1 MTHPTLILG
10 GGIIGLT
17 TAYNLQQRGVATT
30 LIDADT
36 ILGGASSGNAGHL
49 AAEYNYPVANLAT
62 LARLPAILLNPLG
75 PLRIDW
81 RYLPRLIPFGC
92 RMIANMTPAR
102 YQHIHRA
109 LYNLNRDSVAA
120 WERLAARVP
129 LRQYIH
135 RDGILHIASRA
146 KTAAGLADQAAQNRA
161 LGLACEH
168 VPAAALADYEPALA
182 EDQQGGG
189 LYYPESAHIS
199 DLAAIGR
206 TLADALRAAGGDIRE
221 HCSIRHISRTEDG
234 YRLHD
239 DAGNSYHGATLIL
252 CAGAYSKPFIQQL
265 GVGKVALDT
274 ERGYHLMLPHEP
286 SRLRRPLSSID
297 HSFVMTPMDQ
307 GLRLAGT
314 VEYAGLSAP
323 ANMARA
329 HNLLPL
335 ANKLLRRPLDE
346 RDAAPWMGCR
356 PTTADSLPVIDRKD
370 RLLLAF
376 GHQHLGLTQAA
387 LTAELITALYHGETP
402 ALDLTPYRLARFG

>member
-1 MTHPTLILG
+1 MTYPTLILG

-135 RDGILHIASRA
+135 RDGILHIASRT
-146 KTAAGLADQAAQNRA
+146 KTAAGLADQAAKNRA

-168 VPAAALADYEPALA
+168 IPRAALSDYEPALA
-182 EDQQGGG
+182 EDQQGG

-221 HCSIRHISRTEDG
+221 HCRIRHIIRTEDG
-234 YRLHD
+234 YTLHD
-239 DAGNSYHGATLIL
+239 DNGNTHHGATLIL
-252 CAGAYSKPFIQQL
+252 CTGAYSKPFIQQL
-265 GVGKVALDT
+265 GAGKIALDT
-274 ERGYHLMLPHEP
+274 ERGYHLMLPHEHT
-286 SRLRRPLSSID
+286 RLRRPISSID
-297 HSFVMTPMDQ
+297 HSFVMTPMEH

-314 VEYAGLSAP
+314 VEYAGLNAP

-335 ANKLLRRPLDE
+335 ANKLLRRPLDD

-387 LTAELITALYHGETP
+387 LTAELITALYHDETP
-402 ALDLTPYRLARFG
+402 ALDLTPYRLARFA

>member
-1 MTHPTLILG
+1 MTQPTLILG

-17 TAYNLQQRGVATT
+17 IAYNLQQRGVSTV
-30 LIDADT
+30 LLDANT

-62 LARLPAILLNPLG
+62 LARLPAMLLNPLG

-92 RMIANMTPAR
+92 RMIANMTPKR
-102 YQHIHRA
+102 YRHIHHA
-109 LYNLNRDSVAA
+109 LYNLNCHSVAA

-129 LRQYIH
+129 LQQYVH
-135 RDGILHIASRA
+135 RDGILHVASSA
-146 KTAAGLADQAAQNRA
+146 KTAAGLADQAAKNRA

-168 VPAAALADYEPALA
+168 VPQAALADYEPALA
-182 EDQQGGG
+182 EDQQGG

-221 HCSIRHISRTEDG
+221 HCPIRHISRSEDG
-234 YRLHD
+234 YTLHD

-252 CAGAYSKPFIQQL
+252 CTGAYSKPFIQQL

-356 PTTADSLPVIDRKD
+356 PTTADSLPVIDRRD

-387 LTAELITALYHGETP
+387 LTAELISALYHGETP
-402 ALDLTPYRLARFG
+402 AIDLSPYRLARLG

>member
-1 MTHPTLILG
+1 MTQPTLILG
-10 GGIIGLT
+10 GGIIGLSI
-17 TAYNLQQRGVATT
+17 AYNLQRRGVATV
-30 LIDADT
+30 LIDAHT
-36 ILGGASSGNAGHL
+36 ILGGASGGNAGHL

-62 LARLPAILLNPLG
+62 LARLPALLFNPLG

-92 RMIANMTPAR
+92 RMVANMTPAR
-102 YQHIHRA
+102 YERIHRA
-109 LYNLNRDSVAA
+109 LYQLNRHSVAA
-120 WERLAARVP
+120 WERLADRVP
-129 LRQYIH
+129 LRQYVH
-135 RDGILHIASRA
+135 RDGILHVASSA

-168 VPAAALADYEPALA
+168 IPRGALADYEPALA
-182 EDQQGGG
+182 EDQQGG

-199 DLAAIGR
+199 DLVAIGR
-206 TLADALRAAGGDIRE
+206 TLADALRAAGGEIRE
-221 HCSIRHISRTEDG
+221 HCSIRQISRSEDG
-234 YRLHD
+234 YTLHD
-239 DAGNSYHGATLIL
+239 DAGNSHHGATLIL
-252 CAGAYSKPFIQQL
+252 CTGAYSRPFIQQL

-346 RDAAPWMGCR
+346 RAAAPWMGCR
-356 PTTADSLPVIDRKD
+356 PTTADSLPVIDRRG

-387 LTAELITALYHGETP
+387 LTAELISALYHDETP
-402 ALDLTPYRLARFG
+402 ALDLSPYRLARFG

>member
-81 RYLPRLIPFGC
+81 CYLPRLIPFGC

-120 WERLAARVP
+120 WERLATRVP

-135 RDGILHIASRA
+135 RDGILHIASRT
-146 KTAAGLADQAAQNRA
+146 KTAAGLADQAAKNRA

-168 VPAAALADYEPALA
+168 IPRAALSDYEPALA
-182 EDQQGGG
+182 EDQQGG
-189 LYYPESAHIS
+189 PTTPNPPTSATS
-199 DLAAIGR
+199 PPS
-206 TLADALRAAGGDIRE
+206 AG
-221 HCSIRHISRTEDG
+221 HWLTPC
-234 YRLHD
+234 
-239 DAGNSYHGATLIL
+239 APPGATSANTAASATSSAQKTATP
-252 CAGAYSKPFIQQL
+252 CTTTTATPTTAP
-265 GVGKVALDT
+265 
-274 ERGYHLMLPHEP
+274 P
-286 SRLRRPLSSID
+286 SSSAPAPTANPLSSN
-297 HSFVMTPMDQ
+297 S
-307 GLRLAGT
+307 
-314 VEYAGLSAP
+314 
-323 ANMARA
+323 ARA
-329 HNLLPL
+329 KSPSTPNAATISCCRTNTP
-335 ANKLLRRPLDE
+335 AC
-346 RDAAPWMGCR
+346 AAPYQAS
-356 PTTADSLPVIDRKD
+356 TTASS
-370 RLLLAF
+370 
-376 GHQHLGLTQAA
+376 
-387 LTAELITALYHGETP
+387 
-402 ALDLTPYRLARFG
+402 

>member
-81 RYLPRLIPFGC
+81 RYLPRLLPFGC

-120 WERLAARVP
+120 WERLATRVP

-135 RDGILHIASRA
+135 RDGILHVASSA

-168 VPAAALADYEPALA
+168 VPRTALPDYEPALA
-182 EDQQGGG
+182 EDQQG
-189 LYYPESAHIS
+189 P
-199 DLAAIGR
+199 R
-206 TLADALRAAGGDIRE
+206 IR
-221 HCSIRHISRTEDG
+221 
-234 YRLHD
+234 
-239 DAGNSYHGATLIL
+239 
-252 CAGAYSKPFIQQL
+252 
-265 GVGKVALDT
+265 
-274 ERGYHLMLPHEP
+274 PHQ
-286 SRLRRPLSSID
+286 RPRC
-297 HSFVMTPMDQ
+297 H
-307 GLRLAGT
+307 
-314 VEYAGLSAP
+314 
-323 ANMARA
+323 
-329 HNLLPL
+329 
-335 ANKLLRRPLDE
+335 RPD
-346 RDAAPWMGCR
+346 PG
-356 PTTADSLPVIDRKD
+356 
-370 RLLLAF
+370 
-376 GHQHLGLTQAA
+376 
-387 LTAELITALYHGETP
+387 
-402 ALDLTPYRLARFG
+402 

>member
-1 MTHPTLILG
+1 MTQPTLILG
-10 GGIIGLT
+10 GGIIGLSI
-17 TAYNLQQRGVATT
+17 AYNLQRRGVATI
-30 LIDADT
+30 LIDAHT
-36 ILGGASSGNAGHL
+36 ILGGASGGNAGHL

-62 LARLPAILLNPLG
+62 LARLPALLFNPLG

-92 RMIANMTPAR
+92 RMVANMTPAR
-102 YQHIHRA
+102 YERIHHA
-109 LYNLNRDSVAA
+109 LYSLNRHSVAA
-120 WERLAARVP
+120 WERLADRVP
-129 LRQYIH
+129 LQQYVH
-135 RDGILHIASRA
+135 RDGILHVASSA

-168 VPAAALADYEPALA
+168 VPRAALADYEPALA
-182 EDQQGGG
+182 EDQQGG

-199 DLAAIGR
+199 DLVAIGR

-234 YRLHD
+234 YCLHD

-252 CAGAYSKPFIQQL
+252 CTGVYSKPFIQQL

-335 ANKLLRRPLDE
+335 ANKLLRRLLDE

-356 PTTADSLPVIDRKD
+356 PTTADSLPVIDRRD

-387 LTAELITALYHGETP
+387 LTAELISALYHGETP
-402 ALDLTPYRLARFG
+402 AIDLSPYRLARFG

>member
-1 MTHPTLILG
+1 MTQPTLILG
-10 GGIIGLT
+10 GGIIGLSI
-17 TAYNLQQRGVATT
+17 AYNLQRRGVATI
-30 LIDADT
+30 LIDAHT
-36 ILGGASSGNAGHL
+36 ILGGASGGNAGHL

-62 LARLPAILLNPLG
+62 LARLPALLFNPLG

-92 RMIANMTPAR
+92 RMIANMTPKR
-102 YQHIHRA
+102 YRHIHHA
-109 LYNLNRDSVAA
+109 LYQLNRHSVAA
-120 WERLAARVP
+120 WERLADRVP
-129 LRQYIH
+129 LRQYVH
-135 RDGILHIASRA
+135 RDGILHVASSA

-168 VPAAALADYEPALA
+168 IPRGALADYEPALA
-182 EDQQGGG
+182 EDQQGG

-221 HCSIRHISRTEDG
+221 HCSIRHISRSEDG
-234 YRLHD
+234 YTLHD
-239 DAGNSYHGATLIL
+239 DAGNSHNGATLIL
-252 CAGAYSKPFIQQL
+252 CTGAYSKPFIQQL

-335 ANKLLRRPLDE
+335 ANRLLRRPLDE
-346 RDAAPWMGCR
+346 RDATPWMGCR
-356 PTTADSLPVIDRKD
+356 PTTADSLPVIDRRG

-387 LTAELITALYHGETP
+387 LTAELISALYHDETP
-402 ALDLTPYRLARFG
+402 ALDLSPYRLARFG

>member
-1 MTHPTLILG
+1 
-10 GGIIGLT
+10 
-17 TAYNLQQRGVATT
+17 
-30 LIDADT
+30 
-36 ILGGASSGNAGHL
+36 
-49 AAEYNYPVANLAT
+49 
-62 LARLPAILLNPLG
+62 
-75 PLRIDW
+75 
-81 RYLPRLIPFGC
+81 
-92 RMIANMTPAR
+92 MIANMTPAR

-120 WERLAARVP
+120 WERLATRVP

-135 RDGILHIASRA
+135 RDGILHIASRT
-146 KTAAGLADQAAQNRA
+146 KTAAGLANQAAKNRA

-168 VPAAALADYEPALA
+168 IPRAALSDYEPALA
-182 EDQQGGG
+182 EDQQGG

-221 HCSIRHISRTEDG
+221 YCRIRHISRTEDG
-234 YRLHD
+234 YTLHD

-252 CAGAYSKPFIQQL
+252 CTGAYSKSFIQQL

-335 ANKLLRRPLDE
+335 ANRLLRRPLDD

-356 PTTADSLPVIDRKD
+356 PTTADSLPVIDRQD

-387 LTAELITALYHGETP
+387 LTAELITALYHDETP